1 MALKKITE
9 LQTVEQVLA
18 AAHVVATQP
27 AVPEGAEEPIE
38 SARRV
43 PIAVLAEAISQIL
56 RLGENFL
63 SMNRLTEMYPDMVKN
78 VAQDPEGIRITF
90 WDETEEV
97 IPVAASGGLAFD
109 GGYVDDNGYL
119 HLTQEGLDI
128 DGFDPFFV
136 GSGGG
141 GATTGSKLTFA
152 MTSSTSFSVAETA
165 GTAPLT
171 FNFLSFDA
179 ASDVVTGNGT
189 LKIYVNGTL
198 KRSLTIQQGPNEIDV
213 FEYLNTGANTVKLV
227 LTDSYGATATRTC
240 NITRESLT
248 LSWNLEE
255 TMKNSGAL
263 TINLT
268 PTGTGSKKVIVKV
281 DGSTYSEDT
290 VTTSGRRL
298 TKNIANLP
306 HGSHLIEAYCTLDI
320 EGTTLTSDV
329 LTAAIAQIEEGITLP
344 VIASSFTAETAMQFT
359 NINITHRVI
368 DPVNNPAEVE
378 YIVNG
383 ETYDTDTID
392 QSAHVWSY
400 RPTAAGELTLEIV
413 CGQQRWSHTLEVT
426 ELESPAEEVTEGL
439 KLKFE
444 PATIASLSGWEHDGV
459 TVTLSEKFDTVNG
472 GLKTDADGARGLL
485 VMKGDRAVLNFN
497 MFGDDARKTG
507 KEVKVIYK
515 VENCSDFDAVAVSC
529 FSGGIGMQLKAN
541 AAEVKSE
548 QTTLDMQT
556 CEGMRTELDIN
567 IEPDTANRV
576 MLFWEDGSHAKA
588 VTYAEQDNFTQA
600 EPTGITI
607 GSDDC
612 NVWVYLIRCY
622 ASDLSDTE
630 IKANYA
636 ADGKDGAEISK
647 RYDESQIY
655 DSAGNI
661 DPEACA
667 ELCPD
672 AHVMT
677 WHGPGISTSKEN
689 KITGYLTHKYV
700 AGGPEHSWTAYN
712 AVDKVQG
719 TSSAAYVL
727 AALNHDFEAK
737 EGFTLE
743 DGTVVPGYAMT
754 ANSIP
759 VSYFN
764 FKVNTASS
772 EHINNIL
779 MSEWYH
785 RFQRYKRAARVADPR
800 VRDCVEG
807 HMALLFYHNTGTEPV
822 LAGSVTVQPDET
834 ILYGIGNL
842 NNSKKNLEVFGQTD
856 ACDDDT
862 IVIEVANNT
871 GDTCRFK
878 SADLSTETWD
888 GETNYEFR
896 YLSATVPQAEAIA
909 KWQRVLDFVVA
920 CDPDKAT
927 SKPLSAPV
935 TYEGTTYNLDTT
947 AYRKAKFRA
956 EAGNYFV
963 MDSVIFHKLF
973 TLVFCLPDNR
983 AKNTFW
989 GYSKKLDR
997 WHLCFSYDHDT
1008 AMGNDNEGGLTLRYG
1023 YLDTDTIGTK
1033 NVYNAADSVVFR
1045 LIDDSF
1051 PNEMRDMFIELENE
1065 GCWDFDAF
1073 AALCDSY
1080 QNMICPAI
1088 WAEDSIQKYISP
1100 LIYKGSSA
1108 YLPMLNGKKRL
1119 QRAQFLKFQRQ
1130 FMSSY
1135 FTGNYCTSNTGTIR
1149 GYTPTTWG
1157 GITPA
1162 SKITITPY
1170 CDMFVVVKAGSITSK
1185 VRAYA
1190 GVPVQIDLGVP
1201 SMNDT
1206 EIYPYN
1212 APFIQ
1217 DLGDL
1222 ACLYPGYVDLAP
1234 FTRLKRASIGSNV
1247 AGYSNTN
1254 LTEVSVENCEALEY
1268 MNVENCP
1275 ALEQALSLSNNVMLK
1290 ELYTKGS
1297 SVTGVTFAPGA
1308 RLRRA
1313 ELNAIVS
1320 LTAKSLNY
1328 VEALTLES
1336 YDNLSTIVI
1345 EDSPAINSLQL
1356 VEISDNLA
1364 RVRLIEVD
1372 WTMTDSSAL
1381 VRITELGG
1389 VDDDGYNTAKAVLTG
1404 AAHVDMISETRLN
1417 ALATAF
1423 PGLTITFT
1431 ETLPEHTV
1439 RFLNEDGS
1447 VYDEQIVE
1455 HGSAAKAPAVNPTK
1469 ASTIDKV
1476 FTFRGWSGSYANILQ
1491 DTNLAP
1497 IFTEAPRTYTVTF
1510 MNGSKVEQTSV
1521 VECYGG
1527 VDYTGP
1533 DLVKSGYL
1541 WTGWDAVTKNVT
1553 SDMVVNAVFE
1563 SPSLPSQVADMSQ
1576 FDYLFSDDPAD
1587 RSAYTIGN
1595 LYAICAQGLG
1605 STYFK
1610 VGDKL
1615 KITMPENAA
1624 IYDDYIIFQCY
1635 GFNHYRVEDG
1645 NSFANAVFG
1654 MMGLLNQT
1662 QQMNSSNT
1670 NAGGWPATKMRTYLN
1685 TTVFQSL
1692 PTVWRNV
1699 IKSVQVLSSAG
1710 ETSPEIVTSIDKLFL
1725 FSTAELG
1732 SNLTTVPYCNEVDEA
1747 AESLQ
1752 FPIFTD
1758 NNSRIK
1764 KHYNGTGSAAAW
1776 WLRSPYATGATSFS
1790 AVVTSGSVYTYNGN
1804 ASVSNGVA
1812 FGFCI

>member
-9 LQTVEQVLA
+9 LQTAEEVKLEE
-18 AAHVVATQP
+18 AHVVATQP
-27 AVPEGAEEPIE
+27 EVPEGAEDPIE
-38 SARRV
+38 SARRI
-43 PIAVLAEAISQIL
+43 PITVLAEAISQIL

-63 SMNRLTEMYPDMVKN
+63 SMNKLTEMYPDMVKN

-90 WDETEEV
+90 WDGTEEV

-152 MTSSTSFSVAETA
+152 MTSATSFSVAETA

-171 FNFLSFDA
+171 FNFFSFDA
-179 ASDVVTGNGT
+179 ESEVVTGNGT

-198 KRSLTIQQGPNEIDV
+198 KRSLTIQQGPNTLDV
-213 FEYLNTGANTVKLV
+213 FEYLSTGANTVKLV

-263 TINLT
+263 TVNLT
-268 PTGTGSKKVIVKV
+268 PTGTGTKKVIVKV
-281 DGSTYSEDT
+281 DGDVYSEDT

-298 TKNIANLP
+298 TKNIAGLA
-306 HGSHLIEAYCTLDI
+306 HGSHLIEAYCSLDI

-329 LTAAIAQIEEGITLP
+329 LTAAIAQIEDGITLP

-359 NINITHRVI
+359 NINIVHRVI

-383 ETYDTDTID
+383 ETYDSDTID
-392 QSAHVWSY
+392 QSAHTWSY
-400 RPTAAGELTLEIV
+400 RPTAAGPLTLEIV
-413 CGQQRWSHTLEVT
+413 CGEQRWSHTLTVT

-459 TVTLSEKFDTVNG
+459 TIQLSEKFDTVNG
-472 GLKTDADGARGLL
+472 GLKTDSDGARGLL

-541 AAEVKSE
+541 TVSVNSE
-548 QTTLDMQT
+548 QSVLDMQT

-576 MLFWEDGSHAKA
+576 MTFWEDGSHAKA
-588 VTYAEQDNFTQA
+588 VTYAEADNFTQA
-600 EPTGITI
+600 APVGITI

-612 NVWVYLIRCY
+612 NVWIYLIRCY

-661 DPEACA
+661 DPERCA
-667 ELCPD
+667 EICPD

-689 KITGYLTHKYV
+689 KITGYLTHKYI
-700 AGGPEHSWTAYN
+700 AGGPEHTWTAYN

-743 DGTVVPGYAMT
+743 DGTVIPGYAMT
-754 ANSIP
+754 DNSIP

-842 NNSKKNLEVFGQTD
+842 NNSKKNLEVFAQNDEDD
-856 ACDDDT
+856 A

-896 YLSATVPQAEAIA
+896 HLSNTVTQAEAVA
-909 KWQRVLDFVVA
+909 LWQRVLDFVVA
-920 CDPDKAT
+920 CDPEKAT
-927 SKPLSAPV
+927 SKPLGAPV
-935 TYEGTTYNLDTT
+935 EYDGVSYNLDTT
-947 AYRKAKFRA
+947 AYRKAKFKA

-989 GYSKKLDR
+989 GYSKKLGK

-1033 NVYNAADSVVFR
+1033 NVYNAADSVIFKLVDAAFW
-1045 LIDDSF
+1045 D
-1051 PNEMRDMFIELENE
+1051 EMRDMFIELENE

-1073 AALCDSY
+1073 AALCDRY
-1080 QNMICPAI
+1080 QSMICPAI
-1088 WAEDSIQKYISP
+1088 WAEDSKQKYISP

-1217 DLGDL
+1217 DLGEL

-1234 FTRLKRASIGSNV
+1234 FTRLKRASIGSSV

-1275 ALEQALSLSNNVMLK
+1275 ALVQALSLSNNIMLK

-1297 SVTGVTFAPGA
+1297 GVTGVTFAPGA
-1308 RLRRA
+1308 RLRTA
-1313 ELNAIVS
+1313 DLNAIVS

-1328 VEALTLES
+1328 VEALTMES
-1336 YDNLSTIVI
+1336 YDNLSTLVI
-1345 EDSPAINSLQL
+1345 EESPAIDSLQL
-1356 VEISDNLA
+1356 VEIAENIV
-1364 RVRLIEVD
+1364 RVRLIKVD
-1372 WTMTDSSAL
+1372 WTMDNSAAL
-1381 VRITELGG
+1381 VRISKIGG
-1389 VDDDGYNTAKAVLTG
+1389 VDDDGYNTEHAVLTG
-1404 AAHVDMISETRLN
+1404 DAHVDYISETRLSVLT
-1417 ALATAF
+1417 AAF
-1423 PGLTITFT
+1423 PGLTITHS
-1431 ETLPEHTV
+1431 ELLPEHTV
-1439 RFLNEDGS
+1439 RFILDDGS
-1447 VYDEQIVE
+1447 VWDEQTVE
-1455 HGSAAKAPAVNPTK
+1455 HGSSAERPADPTK
-1469 ASTIDKV
+1469 ASTVDKV
-1476 FTFRGWSGSYANILQ
+1476 FTFRGWSGSFANILQ
-1491 DTNLAP
+1491 DTTLSP
-1497 IFTEAPRTYTVTF
+1497 VFTESVRTYTVTF
-1510 MNGSKVEQTSV
+1510 MNGSKVVQTSV
-1521 VECYGG
+1521 VDCYGG

-1533 DLVKSGYL
+1533 DLEKTGHL
-1541 WTGWDAVTKNVT
+1541 WTGWDAQTNRVT

-1563 SPSLPSQVADMSQ
+1563 APARPAQVADMTQ

-1587 RSAYTIGN
+1587 RSAYTIGEI
-1595 LYAICAQGLG
+1595 YAICAAGLA
-1605 STYFK
+1605 STYMA

-1615 KITMPENAA
+1615 KITMTESAS
-1624 IYDDYIIFQCY
+1624 IFDDYIIFQLY
-1635 GFNHYRVEDG
+1635 GFNHFKLEDG
-1645 NSFANAVFG
+1645 SNFANAVFG
-1654 MMGLLNQT
+1654 MLGVLNT
-1662 QQMNSSNT
+1662 PKRMNPKDT
-1670 NAGGWPATKMRTYLN
+1670 NAGGWPVTEMRTYLN
-1685 TTVFQSL
+1685 QTVLYSL

-1710 ETSPEIVTSIDKLFL
+1710 ETSAEIVSCVDKLFL
-1725 FSTAELG
+1725 FSRAEVG
-1732 SNLTTVPYCNEVDEA
+1732 GNVNDVPYSNEIDPG
-1747 AESLQ
+1747 AETKTFAL
-1752 FPIFTD
+1752 FTD

-1764 KHYNGTGSAAAW
+1764 KYYNGTGAATFW
-1776 WLRSPYATGATSFS
+1776 WLRSPGAAYATGFSGVNNTGNVGSNGAAT
-1790 AVVTSGSVYTYNGN
+1790 TS
-1804 ASVSNGVA
+1804 GVA

>member
-9 LQTVEQVLA
+9 LQTAEELELA

-27 AVPEGAEEPIE
+27 EVPEGAEDPIE

-63 SMNRLTEMYPDMVKN
+63 SMNKLTEMYPDMVKN

-90 WDETEEV
+90 WDGTEEV

-171 FNFLSFDA
+171 FNFYSFDA
-179 ASDVVTGNGT
+179 ASEVVTGNGT

-198 KRSLTIQQGPNEIDV
+198 KRSLTVQQGPNTIDV
-213 FEYLNTGANTVKLV
+213 FEYLSTGANTVKLV

-263 TINLT
+263 TVNLT
-268 PTGTGSKKVIVKV
+268 PTGTGSKTVVVKV
-281 DGSTYSEDT
+281 DGNVYSEDV

-298 TKNIANLP
+298 TKSIAGLV

-329 LTAAIAQIEEGITLP
+329 LTAAIAQIDEESTQA

-359 NINITHRVI
+359 NINIVHRVI

-392 QSAHVWSY
+392 QSAHTWSY
-400 RPTAAGELTLEIV
+400 RPTAAGQLTLEIV
-413 CGQQRWSHTLEVT
+413 CGDERWSHTLTVT

-459 TVTLSEKFDTVNG
+459 TIQLSEKFDTVNG
-472 GLKTDADGARGLL
+472 GLKTDSDGARGLL

-541 AAEVKSE
+541 AVSVNSE
-548 QTTLDMQT
+548 QSVLDMQT

-576 MLFWEDGSHAKA
+576 MTFWEDGSHAKA
-588 VTYAEQDNFTQA
+588 VTYAEADNFTQA
-600 EPTGITI
+600 EPAGITI

-647 RYDESQIY
+647 RYDESLIY

-661 DPEACA
+661 DPERCA
-667 ELCPD
+667 EICPD

-677 WHGPGISTSKEN
+677 WHGPSISTSKEN
-689 KITGYLTHKYV
+689 KITGYLTHKFI

-743 DGTVVPGYAMT
+743 DGTVIPAYAMT
-754 ANSIP
+754 ENSIP

-842 NNSKKNLEVFGQTD
+842 NNSKKNLDVFAQND
-856 ACDDDT
+856 EDDT

-888 GETNYEFR
+888 GETNFEFR
-896 YLSATVPQAEAIA
+896 HLSDTVTQAEAVA
-909 KWQRVLDFVVA
+909 LWQQVLDFVVA

-927 SKPLSAPV
+927 SKALGAAV
-935 TYEGTTYNLDTT
+935 EYDGVTYNLDTT
-947 AYRKAKFRA
+947 AYRKAKFKA

-963 MDSVIFHKLF
+963 MDSVIYHKLF

-989 GYSKKLDR
+989 GYSKKLGK

-1033 NVYNAADSVVFR
+1033 NVYNAADSVIFKLVDAAFW
-1045 LIDDSF
+1045 D
-1051 PNEMRDMFIELENE
+1051 EMRDMFIELENE

-1073 AALCDSY
+1073 AALCDRY
-1080 QNMICPAI
+1080 QSMICPAI
-1088 WAEDSIQKYISP
+1088 WAEDSKQKYISP

-1149 GYTPTTWG
+1149 GYTPTSWG

-1190 GVPVQIDLGVP
+1190 GVPVEIDLGVP
-1201 SMNDT
+1201 AMNDT

-1234 FTRLKRASIGSNV
+1234 FTRLKRASIGSSV
-1247 AGYSNTN
+1247 SGYSNTN

-1275 ALEQALSLSNNVMLK
+1275 ALVQALSLSNNIMLK

-1297 SVTGVTFAPGA
+1297 GVTGVTFAPGA
-1308 RLRRA
+1308 RLRTA
-1313 ELNAIVS
+1313 DLNAIVS

-1328 VEALTLES
+1328 VEALTMES
-1336 YDNLSTIVI
+1336 YDNLSTLVI
-1345 EDSPAINSLQL
+1345 EESPAIDSLQL
-1356 VEISDNLA
+1356 VEISDNLV
-1364 RVRLIEVD
+1364 RVRLIKID
-1372 WTMTDSSAL
+1372 WTMDNSAAL
-1381 VRITELGG
+1381 VRISKIGG
-1389 VDDDGYNTAKAVLTG
+1389 VDDDGYNTEHAVLTG
-1404 AAHVDMISETRLN
+1404 DAHVDYISETRLSN
-1417 ALATAF
+1417 LTAAF
-1423 PGLTITFT
+1423 PGLTITFS
-1431 ETLPEHTV
+1431 EILAEHTV
-1439 RFLNEDGS
+1439 RFLLEDGS
-1447 VYDEQIVE
+1447 VWDEQIVE
-1455 HGSAAKAPAVNPTK
+1455 HGSSAERPAVDPTK
-1469 ASTIDKV
+1469 ESTVDTV
-1476 FTFRGWSGSYANILQ
+1476 YTFRGWSGSYANILQ
-1491 DTNLAP
+1491 DTTLTP
-1497 IFTEAPRTYTVTF
+1497 IFTESVRTYTVTF
-1510 MNGSKVEQTSV
+1510 MNGSKVVQTSV

-1527 VDYTGP
+1527 VDYTGA
-1533 DLVKSGYL
+1533 DLEKAGHL
-1541 WTGWDAVTKNVT
+1541 WTGWDASTKNVT
-1553 SDMVVNAVFE
+1553 ADMVVNAVFE
-1563 SPSLPSQVADMSQ
+1563 APALPAQVADMTQ

-1587 RSAYTIGN
+1587 SSAYTIGEI
-1595 LYAICAQGLG
+1595 YAICAAGLG
-1605 STYFK
+1605 STYMA

-1615 KITMPENAA
+1615 KITMTESAG
-1624 IYDDYIIFQCY
+1624 IYDDYIIFQVY
-1635 GFNHYRVEDG
+1635 GFNHFKLEDG
-1645 NSFANAVFG
+1645 ANFANTVFG
-1654 MMGLLNQT
+1654 MLGVLNST
-1662 QQMNSSNT
+1662 KPMNSSNT
-1670 NAGGWPATKMRTYLN
+1670 NKGGWPVTSMRTYLN
-1685 TTVFQSL
+1685 GTVYNSL

-1710 ETSPEIVTSIDKLFL
+1710 ETSAEIVSCVDKLFL
-1725 FSTAELG
+1725 FSQAEVG
-1732 SNLTTVPYCNEVDEA
+1732 SNVANVPYCNEV
-1747 AESLQ
+1747 AEGAETVQ

-1758 NNSRIK
+1758 NASRIK
-1764 KHYNGTGSAAAW
+1764 VGYNGTGSAAVW
-1776 WLRSPYATGATSFS
+1776 WLRSPSATYATYFS
-1790 AVVTSGSVYTYNGN
+1790 IVNSNGGVHGNVASYAV
-1804 ASVSNGVA
+1804 GVA

>member
-9 LQTVEQVLA
+9 LQTAEEVKLA

-27 AVPEGAEEPIE
+27 EIPEGAEDPIE

-63 SMNRLTEMYPDMVKN
+63 SMNKLTEMYPDMVKN
-78 VAQDPEGIRITF
+78 VAQNPEGIRITF
-90 WDETEEV
+90 WDGTEEV

-179 ASDVVTGNGT
+179 ASEVVTGNGT

-198 KRSLTIQQGPNEIDV
+198 KRSLTIQQGPNTIDV
-213 FEYLNTGANTVKLV
+213 FEYLSTGANTVKLV

-263 TINLT
+263 TVNLT

-281 DGSTYSEDT
+281 DGDVYSEDT

-298 TKNIANLP
+298 TKNIAGLP
-306 HGSHLIEAYCTLDI
+306 HGDHLIEAYCTLEI

-359 NINITHRVI
+359 SVNIVHRVI

-392 QSAHVWSY
+392 QSAHTWSY
-400 RPTAAGELTLEIV
+400 RPTMAGPLTLEIV
-413 CGQQRWSHTLEVT
+413 CGDQRWSHTITVT

-444 PATIASLSGWEHDGV
+444 PATIASLSGWEHEGV
-459 TVTLSEKFDTVNG
+459 TIQLSEKFDTVNG
-472 GLKTDADGARGLL
+472 GLKTDSDGARGLL

-507 KEVKVIYK
+507 KEIKVIYK

-541 AAEVKSE
+541 AVSVNSE
-548 QTTLDMQT
+548 QSVLDMQT

-576 MLFWEDGSHAKA
+576 MTFWEDGSHAKA
-588 VTYAEQDNFTQA
+588 VTYAEADNFTQT
-600 EPTGITI
+600 EPVGITI

-647 RYDESQIY
+647 RYDESLIY

-661 DPEACA
+661 DPERCA
-667 ELCPD
+667 EICPD

-689 KITGYLTHKYV
+689 KITGYLTHKFI

-743 DGTVVPGYAMT
+743 DGTVIPAYAMT
-754 ANSIP
+754 ENSIP

-842 NNSKKNLEVFGQTD
+842 NNSKKNLEVFAQND
-856 ACDDDT
+856 EDDT

-888 GETNYEFR
+888 GKTNFEFR
-896 YLSATVPQAEAIA
+896 HLSDTVTQAEAVA
-909 KWQRVLDFVVA
+909 LWQRVLDFVVA
-920 CDPDKAT
+920 CDPEKAT
-927 SKPLSAPV
+927 SKALSAPV
-935 TYEGTTYNLDTT
+935 EYDGVTYNLDTT
-947 AYRKAKFRA
+947 AYRKAKFKA

-963 MDSVIFHKLF
+963 MDSVIYHKLF

-989 GYSKKLDR
+989 GYSKKLGK

-1033 NVYNAADSVVFR
+1033 NVFNAADSVIFK
-1045 LIDDSF
+1045 LIDAVFWD
-1051 PNEMRDMFIELENE
+1051 EMRDMFIELENE

-1073 AALCDSY
+1073 AALCDRY
-1080 QNMICPAI
+1080 QSMICPAI
-1088 WAEDSIQKYISP
+1088 WAEDSKQKYINP

-1135 FTGNYCTSNTGTIR
+1135 FIGNYCTSNTGTIR
-1149 GYTPTTWG
+1149 GYTPTAWG

-1190 GVPVQIDLGVP
+1190 GVPVEIDLGVP
-1201 SMNDT
+1201 AMNDT

-1212 APFIQ
+1212 ATFIQ

-1234 FTRLKRASIGSNV
+1234 FTRLKRASIGSSV
-1247 AGYSNTN
+1247 SGYSNTN

-1275 ALEQALSLSNNVMLK
+1275 ALVQALSLSNNVMLK
-1290 ELYTKGS
+1290 ELYTRGS
-1297 SVTGVTFAPGA
+1297 GVTGITFAPGA
-1308 RLRRA
+1308 RLRTA
-1313 ELNAIVS
+1313 NLNAIVS

-1328 VEALTLES
+1328 VEALTMES
-1336 YDNLSTIVI
+1336 YDNLSTLVI
-1345 EDSPAINSLQL
+1345 EESPAIDSLQL

-1364 RVRLIEVD
+1364 RVRLIKVD
-1372 WTMTDSSAL
+1372 WTMDNSAVL
-1381 VRITELGG
+1381 VRLSKIGG
-1389 VDDDGYNTAKAVLTG
+1389 VDDDGYNTEHAVLTG
-1404 AAHVDMISETRLN
+1404 DAHVDYISETRLSVLT
-1417 ALATAF
+1417 AAF
-1423 PGLTITFT
+1423 PGLTITHT
-1431 ETLPEHTV
+1431 ELLPEHTV
-1439 RFLNEDGS
+1439 RFILEDGT
-1447 VYDEQIVE
+1447 VWNEQTVE
-1455 HGSAAKAPAVNPTK
+1455 HGSSADPTK
-1469 ASTIDKV
+1469 ESTIDKV
-1476 FTFRGWSGSYANILQ
+1476 FTFRGWSGSYVNILQ
-1491 DTNLAP
+1491 DTTLTP
-1497 IFTEAPRTYTVTF
+1497 IFAESVRTYTVTF
-1510 MNGSKVEQTSV
+1510 MNGSKVVQTSV

-1527 VDYTGP
+1527 VDYTGA
-1533 DLVKSGYL
+1533 DLEKAGHL
-1541 WTGWDAVTKNVT
+1541 WTGWDASTKNVT

-1563 SPSLPSQVADMSQ
+1563 APALPAQVADMTQ

-1587 RSAYTIGN
+1587 RSAYTIGEI
-1595 LYAICAQGLG
+1595 YAICAAGLA
-1605 STYFK
+1605 STYMSI
-1610 VGDKL
+1610 GDKI
-1615 KITMPENAA
+1615 KITPIEASTVLDET
-1624 IYDDYIIFQCY
+1624 IEFQVY
-1635 GFNHYRVEDG
+1635 GFNHFLKEDG
-1645 NSFANAVFG
+1645 SEFANCVFG
-1654 MMGLLNQT
+1654 MVGILNASR
-1662 QQMNSSNT
+1662 QMNTSNT
-1670 NAGGWPATKMRTYLN
+1670 NVGGWPETTMRKWLN
-1685 TTVFQSL
+1685 ETMLYNL

-1699 IKSVQVLSSAG
+1699 IKSVKVLSSAG
-1710 ETSPEIVTSIDKLFL
+1710 NTSASIVTSVDKLFL
-1725 FSTAELG
+1725 FSQAEVG
-1732 SNLTTVPYCNEVDEA
+1732 FNKSDVPYCNEVAEG
-1747 AESLQ
+1747 AESVQ

-1758 NNSRIK
+1758 NASRIK
-1764 KHYNGTGSAAAW
+1764 KPYNGTGTAANW
-1776 WLRSPYATGATSFS
+1776 WLRSPYATDATRFTGVLSNGSAYYYGAATTF
-1790 AVVTSGSVYTYNGN
+1790 
-1804 ASVSNGVA
+1804 GVA

>member
-9 LQTVEQVLA
+9 LQTAEDVKLA

-27 AVPEGAEEPIE
+27 ETPEGAEDPIE

-56 RLGENFL
+56 RLGDNFL
-63 SMNRLTEMYPDMVKN
+63 SMNKLTEMYPDMVKN
-78 VAQDPEGIRITF
+78 VEQALEGIRITF
-90 WDETEEV
+90 WDGTEEV

-141 GATTGSKLTFA
+141 GGASTGSKLTFA
-152 MTSSTSFSVAETA
+152 MTSATSFSVAETA

-171 FNFLSFDA
+171 FNFYSFDA
-179 ASDVVTGNGT
+179 ESEVVTGNGT

-198 KRSLTIQQGPNEIDV
+198 KRSLTIPQGPNTIDV
-213 FEYLNTGANTVKLV
+213 FEYLSTGANTVKLV

-263 TINLT
+263 TVNLT
-268 PTGTGSKKVIVKV
+268 PTGTGSKTVIVKV
-281 DGSTYSEDT
+281 DGVVYSEDI

-298 TKNIANLP
+298 TKSIAGLV

-320 EGTTLTSDV
+320 EGTTLISDV
-329 LTAAIAQIEEGITLP
+329 LTAAIAQIDEESTQA

-359 NINITHRVI
+359 NINIVHRVI

-392 QSAHVWSY
+392 QSAHTWSY
-400 RPTAAGELTLEIV
+400 RPTAAGQLTLEIV
-413 CGQQRWSHTLEVT
+413 CGDERWSHTLTVT

-459 TVTLSEKFDTVNG
+459 TIQLSEKFDTVNG
-472 GLKTDADGARGLL
+472 GLKTDSDGSRGLL

-497 MFGDDARKTG
+497 MFGDDTRKTG

-515 VENCSDFDAVAVSC
+515 VENCSDFDAIAVSC

-541 AAEVKSE
+541 AVSVNSE
-548 QTTLDMQT
+548 QSVLDMQT

-576 MLFWEDGSHAKA
+576 MTFWEDGSHAKA
-588 VTYAEQDNFTQA
+588 VTYAEADNFTQA
-600 EPTGITI
+600 APVGITI

-612 NVWVYLIRCY
+612 NVWIYLIRCY

-647 RYDESQIY
+647 RYDESLIY

-661 DPEACA
+661 DPERCA
-667 ELCPD
+667 EICPD

-689 KITGYLTHKYV
+689 KITGYLTHKYI

-743 DGTVVPGYAMT
+743 DGTVIDAYAMT
-754 ANSIP
+754 DNSIP

-807 HMALLFYHNTGTEPV
+807 HMAMLFYHNTGTEPV

-842 NNSKKNLEVFGQTD
+842 NNSKKNLDVFAQ
-856 ACDDDT
+856 DDEDDV

-878 SADLSTETWD
+878 SADLNTETWD
-888 GETNYEFR
+888 GKMNYEFR
-896 YLSATVPQAEAIA
+896 HLSDTVTQAEAVA
-909 KWQRVLDFVVA
+909 LWQQVLDFVVA

-927 SKPLSAPV
+927 SKALSTAV
-935 TYEGTTYNLDTT
+935 EYDGVTYNLDTT
-947 AYRKAKFRA
+947 AYRKAKFKA

-963 MDSVIFHKLF
+963 MDSVIYHKLF

-989 GYSKKLDR
+989 GYSKKLGK

-1033 NVYNAADSVVFR
+1033 NVFNAADSVIFK
-1045 LIDDSF
+1045 LIDAVFWD
-1051 PNEMRDMFIELENE
+1051 EMRDMFIELENE

-1080 QNMICPAI
+1080 QSMICPAI
-1088 WAEDSIQKYISP
+1088 WAEDSKQKYINP

-1149 GYTPTTWG
+1149 GYTPTAWG

-1190 GVPVQIDLGVP
+1190 GIPVEIDLGVP

-1234 FTRLKRASIGSNV
+1234 FTRLKRASIGSSV
-1247 AGYSNTN
+1247 SGYSNTN

-1275 ALEQALSLSNNVMLK
+1275 ALVQALSLSNNIMLK

-1297 SVTGVTFAPGA
+1297 GVTGVTFAPGA
-1308 RLRRA
+1308 RLRTA

-1328 VEALTLES
+1328 VESLTLES
-1336 YDNLSTIVI
+1336 YDNLSTLVI
-1345 EDSPAINSLQL
+1345 EESPAVNSLQL
-1356 VEISDNLA
+1356 VEISDNLV
-1364 RVRLIEVD
+1364 RVRLIKVD
-1372 WTMTDSSAL
+1372 WTMSDSSAL
-1381 VRITELGG
+1381 VRISKIGG
-1389 VDDDGYNTAKAVLTG
+1389 VDDDGYNTEHAVLTG
-1404 AAHVDMISETRLN
+1404 AAHVDYISETRLSN
-1417 ALATAF
+1417 MAAAF
-1423 PGLTITFT
+1423 PGLTITFG
-1431 ETLPEHTV
+1431 EILEEHAV
-1439 RFLNEDGS
+1439 RFVLEDGT
-1447 VYDEQIVE
+1447 VWNEQIVE
-1455 HGSAAKAPAVNPTK
+1455 HGSSAEAPAVNPTK
-1469 ASTIDKV
+1469 ASTVDTV
-1476 FTFRGWSGSYANILQ
+1476 YTFKGWSGSFSNILQ
-1491 DTNLAP
+1491 DTTVTAV
-1497 IFTEAPRTYTVTF
+1497 FSETVRTYTVTF
-1510 MNGSKVEQTSV
+1510 MNGSKVVQTSV

-1527 VDYTGP
+1527 VDYTGA
-1533 DLVKSGYL
+1533 DLEKSGYL
-1541 WTGWDAVTKNVT
+1541 WTGWDASTKNVT

-1563 SPSLPSQVADMSQ
+1563 APALPAGVADMDQ
-1576 FDYLFSDDPAD
+1576 FDYLYSDNPAD
-1587 RSAYTIGN
+1587 SSAYTIGEI
-1595 LYAICAQGLG
+1595 YAICAAGLA
-1605 STYFK
+1605 STYMS
-1610 VGDKL
+1610 VGDRI
-1615 KITMPENAA
+1615 KITPIEASTVLDET
-1624 IYDDYIIFQCY
+1624 IEFQVY
-1635 GFNHYRVEDG
+1635 GFDHFLKEDG
-1645 NSFANAVFG
+1645 SEFANCVFG
-1654 MMGLLNQT
+1654 MVGILNANR
-1662 QQMNSSNT
+1662 QMNTSSNT
-1670 NAGGWPATKMRTYLN
+1670 NVGGWPETTMRKWLN
-1685 TTVFQSL
+1685 ETMLYNL

-1710 ETSPEIVTSIDKLFL
+1710 NTSASIVTSIDKLFL
-1725 FSTAELG
+1725 FSQAEVG
-1732 SNLTTVPYCNEVDEA
+1732 FNKSDVPYCNEVAEG
-1747 AESLQ
+1747 AESVQ

-1758 NNSRIK
+1758 NASRIK
-1764 KHYNGTGSAAAW
+1764 KPYNGTGTAAYW
-1776 WLRSPYATGATSFS
+1776 WLRSPVASSSTYFAGVYTGGGAYGNGAT
-1790 AVVTSGSVYTYNGN
+1790 
-1804 ASVSNGVA
+1804 VSYGVA

>member
-9 LQTVEQVLA
+9 LQQAEEVKLA
-18 AAHVVATQP
+18 TAHVVATQP
-27 AVPEGAEEPIE
+27 EVPEGAEEPIE
-38 SARRV
+38 SARRI
-43 PIAVLAEAISQIL
+43 PITVLAEAISQIL

-63 SMNRLTEMYPDMVKN
+63 SMNKLTEMYPDMVKN

-90 WDETEEV
+90 WDGTEEV

-141 GATTGSKLTFA
+141 GGATTGSKLTFA

-171 FNFLSFDA
+171 FNFFSFDA
-179 ASDVVTGNGT
+179 SSEVVTGNGT

-198 KRSLTIQQGPNEIDV
+198 KRSMTIQQGANTIDV
-213 FEYLNTGANTVKLV
+213 FDFLNTGSNTVKLV

-240 NITRESLT
+240 TITRESLT

-263 TINLT
+263 TVNLT
-268 PTGTGSKKVIVKV
+268 PTGTGAKKVIVKV
-281 DGSTYSEDT
+281 DGNTYSEDT

-298 TKNIANLP
+298 TKNITGLA
-306 HGSHLIEAYCTLDI
+306 HGSHLIEAYCSLEI

-329 LTAAIAQIEEGITLP
+329 LTAAIAQIEDGITLP

-392 QSAHVWSY
+392 QSAQIWSY
-400 RPTAAGELTLEIV
+400 RPTAAGPLTLEIV
-413 CGQQRWSHTLEVT
+413 CGDQRWIHTLTVT

-444 PATIASLSGWEHDGV
+444 PATIASLANWEQDGV
-459 TVTLSEKFDTVNG
+459 TIQLSEKFDTING
-472 GLKTDADGARGLL
+472 GLKTDKDGARGLL

-497 MFGDDARKTG
+497 MFGDDARRTG
-507 KEVKVIYK
+507 KEIKVIYK
-515 VENCSDFDAVAVSC
+515 VENCSDFNAVAVSC
-529 FSGGIGMQLKAN
+529 FSGGIGLQLKAN
-541 AAEVKSE
+541 AAILNSE
-548 QTTLDMQT
+548 QTILDMQM
-556 CEGMRTELDIN
+556 CEGMRTELDVN
-567 IEPDTANRV
+567 IEPDNANRI
-576 MLFWEDGSHAKA
+576 MTFWEDGSHAKA
-588 VTYAEQDNFTQA
+588 VQYAEADNFTQA
-600 EPTGITI
+600 APEGITI

-612 NVWVYLIRCY
+612 NVWIYLIRCY

-647 RYDESQIY
+647 RYDESLIY
-655 DSAGNI
+655 DSAGNV
-661 DPEACA
+661 DPERCA
-667 ELCPD
+667 EICPD

-677 WHGPGISTSKEN
+677 WHGPSISTSKEN
-689 KITGYLTHKYV
+689 KITGYLTHKYI

-719 TSSAAYVL
+719 TSSAAYIL
-727 AALNHDFEAK
+727 AGLNHDFEAK

-743 DGTVVPGYAMT
+743 DGTVIPGYAMT
-754 ANSIP
+754 PDSIP
-759 VSYFN
+759 VAYFN
-764 FKVNTASS
+764 FKLNVASS
-772 EHINNIL
+772 ENINNIL

-822 LAGSVTVQPDET
+822 LAGSTTVMPDET

-842 NNSKKNLEVFGQTD
+842 NNSKKNLEVFAQNDEDD
-856 ACDDDT
+856 A

-888 GETNYEFR
+888 GKTNFEFR
-896 YLSATVPQAEAIA
+896 HLSSTVTQAEAIA
-909 KWQRVLDFVVA
+909 KWQQVLDFVVS
-920 CDPDKAT
+920 CDPEKAT
-927 SKPLSAPV
+927 SRALSAPV
-935 TYEGTTYNLDTT
+935 EIDGVTYNLDTT
-947 AYRKAKFRA
+947 AYRKAKFKA

-989 GYSKKLDR
+989 GYSKKLNK

-1033 NVYNAADSVVFR
+1033 NVYNAADSVIFK
-1045 LIDDSF
+1045 LIDDVYAE
-1051 PNEMRDMFIELENE
+1051 EMRSMFIELENE

-1073 AALCDSY
+1073 AALCDRY
-1080 QNMICPAI
+1080 QSMICPAI
-1088 WAEDSIQKYISP
+1088 WAEDSKQKYINP
-1100 LIYKGSSA
+1100 LVNEGSSA

-1135 FTGNYCTSNTGTIR
+1135 FIGTYCTSNTGTIR

-1217 DLGDL
+1217 DLGEL

-1234 FTRLKRASIGSNV
+1234 FTRLKRASIGSSV
-1247 AGYSNTN
+1247 AGYTNTN

-1275 ALEQALSLSNNVMLK
+1275 ALVQALSLSKNIMLK
-1290 ELYTKGS
+1290 ELYTEGS
-1297 SVTGVTFAPGA
+1297 GVTGVTFAPGA
-1308 RLRRA
+1308 RLRTA
-1313 ELNAIVS
+1313 KLNAIVS
-1320 LTAKSLNY
+1320 LTAKGLNY
-1328 VEALTLES
+1328 VEALTMES
-1336 YDNLSTIVI
+1336 YDNLSTLVI
-1345 EDSPAINSLQL
+1345 EESPALDSLQL
-1356 VEISDNLA
+1356 VEVADNLV
-1364 RVRLIEVD
+1364 RVRLIKVD
-1372 WTMTDSSAL
+1372 WTMDNSAAL
-1381 VRITELGG
+1381 VRISKIGG
-1389 VDDDGYNTAKAVLTG
+1389 VDDDGYNTEHAVLTG
-1404 AAHVDMISETRLN
+1404 EAHVDYISETRLST
-1417 ALATAF
+1417 LVATF
-1423 PGLTITFT
+1423 PGLTITFS
-1431 ETLPEHTV
+1431 EILAEHTV
-1439 RFLNEDGS
+1439 RFVLEDGT
-1447 VYDEQIVE
+1447 VWNEQIVE
-1455 HGSAAKAPAVNPTK
+1455 HGSAAERPADPTK
-1469 ASTIDKV
+1469 ESTIDKV
-1476 FTFRGWSGSYANILQ
+1476 FTFRGWSGSFANILQ
-1491 DTNLAP
+1491 DTTLSP
-1497 IFTEAPRTYTVTF
+1497 IFTDTVRTYTVTF
-1510 MNGSKVEQTSV
+1510 MNGSKVVQTSV

-1533 DLVKSGYL
+1533 DLEKTGHL
-1541 WTGWDAVTKNVT
+1541 WTGWDAQTNRVT
-1553 SDMVVNAVFE
+1553 SDMVVNATFE
-1563 SPSLPSQVADMSQ
+1563 VPALPAQVADMTQ

-1587 RSAYTIGN
+1587 RSAYTIGEI
-1595 LYAICAQGLG
+1595 YAICAAGLG
-1605 STYFK
+1605 STYMA

-1615 KITMPENAA
+1615 KITMTESAG
-1624 IYDDYIIFQCY
+1624 IYDDYIIFQLY
-1635 GFNHYRVEDG
+1635 GFNHFKLEDG
-1645 NSFANAVFG
+1645 SNFANAVFG
-1654 MMGLLNQT
+1654 MMGLLNST
-1662 QQMNSSNT
+1662 KRMNATNT
-1670 NAGGWPATKMRTYLN
+1670 NLGGWPATEMRTYLN
-1685 TTVFQSL
+1685 TTVYNSL

-1710 ETSPEIVTSIDKLFL
+1710 ETSPNIVSSVDKLFL
-1725 FSTAELG
+1725 FSHAEVG
-1732 SNLTTVPYCNEVDEA
+1732 FTPTTVPYCNEV
-1747 AESLQ
+1747 AEGADSVQL
-1752 FPIFTD
+1752 PIFTD

-1764 KHYNGTGSAAAW
+1764 KHYNGTGSAASW
-1776 WLRSPYATGATSFS
+1776 WLRSPLATYAATFSIVTNSGGANSYYATS
-1790 AVVTSGSVYTYNGN
+1790 A
-1804 ASVSNGVA
+1804 NGVA

>member
-9 LQTVEQVLA
+9 LQTAEELELA

-27 AVPEGAEEPIE
+27 EVPEGAEDPLE

-63 SMNRLTEMYPDMVKN
+63 SMNKLTEMYPDMVKN

-90 WDETEEV
+90 WDGTEEV

-171 FNFLSFDA
+171 FNFYSFDA
-179 ASDVVTGNGT
+179 ASEVVTGNGT

-198 KRSLTIQQGPNEIDV
+198 KRSLTIQQGPNSIDV
-213 FEYLNTGANTVKLV
+213 FEYLSTGANTVKLV

-263 TINLT
+263 TVNLT

-281 DGSTYSEDT
+281 DGDVYSEDT

-298 TKNIANLP
+298 TKSIAGLP
-306 HGSHLIEAYCTLDI
+306 HGDHLIEAYCTLDI

-359 NINITHRVI
+359 SINIVHRVI

-392 QSAHVWSY
+392 QSAHTWSY
-400 RPTAAGELTLEIV
+400 RPTTAGDLTLEIV
-413 CGQQRWSHTLEVT
+413 CGDQRWSHTLTVT

-444 PATIASLSGWEHDGV
+444 PATIASLSGWEHEGV
-459 TVTLSEKFDTVNG
+459 TIQLSEKFDTVNG
-472 GLKTDADGARGLL
+472 GLKTDSDGARGLL

-541 AAEVKSE
+541 TVSVNSE
-548 QTTLDMQT
+548 QSVLDMQT

-576 MLFWEDGSHAKA
+576 MTFWEDGSHAKA
-588 VTYAEQDNFTQA
+588 VTYAEADNFTQA
-600 EPTGITI
+600 APVGITI

-647 RYDESQIY
+647 RYDESLIY

-661 DPEACA
+661 DPERCA
-667 ELCPD
+667 EICPD

-677 WHGPGISTSKEN
+677 WHGPSISTSKEN
-689 KITGYLTHKYV
+689 KITGYLTHKFI

-743 DGTVVPGYAMT
+743 DGTVIPAYAMT
-754 ANSIP
+754 ENSIP

-842 NNSKKNLEVFGQTD
+842 NNSKKNLDVFAQND
-856 ACDDDT
+856 EDDT

-888 GETNYEFR
+888 GETNFEFR
-896 YLSATVPQAEAIA
+896 HLSDTVTQAEAVA
-909 KWQRVLDFVVA
+909 LWQRVLDFVVA

-927 SKPLSAPV
+927 SKALGAAV
-935 TYEGTTYNLDTT
+935 EYDGVTYNLDTT
-947 AYRKAKFRA
+947 AYRKAKFKA

-963 MDSVIFHKLF
+963 MDSVIYHKLF

-989 GYSKKLDR
+989 GYSKKLGK

-1033 NVYNAADSVVFR
+1033 NVYNAADSVIFKLVDAVFW
-1045 LIDDSF
+1045 D
-1051 PNEMRDMFIELENE
+1051 EMRDMFIELENE

-1073 AALCDSY
+1073 AALCDRY
-1080 QNMICPAI
+1080 QSMICPAI
-1088 WAEDSIQKYISP
+1088 WAEDSKQKYISP

-1149 GYTPTTWG
+1149 GYTPTAWG

-1190 GVPVQIDLGVP
+1190 GVPVEIDLGVP
-1201 SMNDT
+1201 AMNDT

-1234 FTRLKRASIGSNV
+1234 FTRLKRASIGSSV
-1247 AGYSNTN
+1247 SSYSNTN

-1275 ALEQALSLSNNVMLK
+1275 ALVQALSLSNNIMLK

-1297 SVTGVTFAPGA
+1297 GVTGVTFAPGA
-1308 RLRRA
+1308 RLRTA
-1313 ELNAIVS
+1313 DLNAIVS

-1328 VEALTLES
+1328 VEALTMES
-1336 YDNLSTIVI
+1336 YDNLSTLVI
-1345 EDSPAINSLQL
+1345 EESPAINSLQL
-1356 VEISDNLA
+1356 VEISDNLV
-1364 RVRLIEVD
+1364 RVRLIKID
-1372 WTMTDSSAL
+1372 WTMGDSSTL
-1381 VRITELGG
+1381 VRISKIGG
-1389 VDDDGYNTAKAVLTG
+1389 VDDDGYNTENAVMTG
-1404 AAHVDMISETRLN
+1404 DAHIDYISETRLSN
-1417 ALATAF
+1417 LTAAF
-1423 PGLTITFT
+1423 PGLNITFG
-1431 ETLPEHTV
+1431 EILAEHTV
-1439 RFLNEDGS
+1439 RFVLEDGT
-1447 VYDEQIVE
+1447 VWDEQIVE
-1455 HGSAAKAPAVNPTK
+1455 HGSSAEAPATNPTK
-1469 ASTIDKV
+1469 ESTVDTV
-1476 FTFRGWSGSYANILQ
+1476 YTFRGWSGSYANILQ
-1491 DTNLAP
+1491 DTTLTP
-1497 IFTEAPRTYTVTF
+1497 IFTESVRTYTVTF
-1510 MNGSKVEQTSV
+1510 MNGSKVVQTSV

-1527 VDYTGP
+1527 VDYTGA
-1533 DLVKSGYL
+1533 DLEKSGYL
-1541 WTGWDAVTKNVT
+1541 WTGWDASTKNVT
-1553 SDMVVNAVFE
+1553 ADMVVNAVFE
-1563 SPSLPSQVADMSQ
+1563 APALPSQVADMTQ
-1576 FDYLFSDDPAD
+1576 FDYLYSDDPAD
-1587 RSAYTIGN
+1587 SSAYTIGEI
-1595 LYAICAQGLG
+1595 YAICAAGLG
-1605 STYFK
+1605 STYMA

-1615 KITMPENAA
+1615 KITMTESAG
-1624 IYDDYIIFQCY
+1624 IYDDCIIFQVY
-1635 GFNHYRVEDG
+1635 GFNHFKLEDG
-1645 NSFANAVFG
+1645 ANFANVVFG
-1654 MMGLLNQT
+1654 MLGLLNT
-1662 QQMNSSNT
+1662 NKRMNSTNT
-1670 NAGGWPATKMRTYLN
+1670 NAGGWPVTEMRTYLN
-1685 TTVFQSL
+1685 GTAYNSL

-1710 ETSPEIVTSIDKLFL
+1710 ETSAEIVSCVDKLFL
-1725 FSTAELG
+1725 FSRAEVG
-1732 SNLTTVPYCNEVDEA
+1732 ADVSVVPYVNEVAEG
-1747 AESLQ
+1747 AESVQ

-1758 NNSRIK
+1758 NASRIK
-1764 KHYNGTGSAAAW
+1764 VHYNGTGSADGW
-1776 WLRSPYATGATSFS
+1776 WLRSPGAAGATLFS
-1790 AVVTSGSVYTYNGN
+1790 YVSGSGGVSYAN
-1804 ASVSNGVA
+1804 ASGTAGVA

>member
-9 LQTVEQVLA
+9 LQTAEEVKLA

-27 AVPEGAEEPIE
+27 ETPEGAEDPIE

-63 SMNRLTEMYPDMVKN
+63 SMNKLTEMYPDMVKN

-90 WDETEEV
+90 WDGTEEV

-179 ASDVVTGNGT
+179 ASEVVTGNGT

-198 KRSLTIQQGPNEIDV
+198 KRSLTIQQGPNTIDV
-213 FEYLNTGANTVKLV
+213 FEYLSTGANTVKLV

-263 TINLT
+263 TVNLT

-281 DGSTYSEDT
+281 DGDVYSEDT

-298 TKNIANLP
+298 TKNIAGLP
-306 HGSHLIEAYCTLDI
+306 HGDHLIEAYCTLEI

-359 NINITHRVI
+359 SINIVHRVI

-392 QSAHVWSY
+392 QSAHTWSY
-400 RPTAAGELTLEIV
+400 RPTAAGPLTLEIV
-413 CGQQRWSHTLEVT
+413 CGDQRWSHALTVT

-444 PATIASLSGWEHDGV
+444 PATIASLSGWEHEGI
-459 TVTLSEKFDTVNG
+459 TIQLSEKFDTVNG
-472 GLKTDADGARGLL
+472 GLKTDSDGARGLL
-485 VMKGDRAVLNFN
+485 VMKGDRAVMNFN

-541 AAEVKSE
+541 AVSVNSE
-548 QTTLDMQT
+548 QSVLDMQT

-576 MLFWEDGSHAKA
+576 MTFWEDGSHAKA
-588 VTYAEQDNFTQA
+588 VTYAEADNFTQA
-600 EPTGITI
+600 EPVGITI

-647 RYDESQIY
+647 RYDESLIY

-661 DPEACA
+661 DPERCA
-667 ELCPD
+667 EICPD

-689 KITGYLTHKYV
+689 KITGYLTHKFI

-743 DGTVVPGYAMT
+743 DGTVIPAYAMT
-754 ANSIP
+754 ENSIP

-785 RFQRYKRAARVADPR
+785 RFQRYKRVARVADPR

-842 NNSKKNLEVFGQTD
+842 NNSKKNLEVFAQNDEDD
-856 ACDDDT
+856 A

-888 GETNYEFR
+888 GETNFEFR
-896 YLSATVPQAEAIA
+896 HLSDTVTQAEAVA
-909 KWQRVLDFVVA
+909 LWQRVLDFVVA
-920 CDPDKAT
+920 CDPEKAT
-927 SKPLSAPV
+927 SKALSAPV
-935 TYEGTTYNLDTT
+935 EYDGVTYNLDTT
-947 AYRKAKFRA
+947 AYRKAKFKA

-963 MDSVIFHKLF
+963 MDSVIYHKLF

-989 GYSKKLDR
+989 GYSKKLGK

-1033 NVYNAADSVVFR
+1033 NVYNAADSVIFKLVDAVFW
-1045 LIDDSF
+1045 D
-1051 PNEMRDMFIELENE
+1051 EMRDMFIELENE

-1073 AALCDSY
+1073 AALCDRY
-1080 QNMICPAI
+1080 QSMICPAI
-1088 WAEDSIQKYISP
+1088 WAEDSKQKYISP

-1149 GYTPTTWG
+1149 GYTPTAWG

-1190 GVPVQIDLGVP
+1190 GVPVEIDLGVP

-1217 DLGDL
+1217 DLGEL

-1234 FTRLKRASIGSNV
+1234 FTRLKRASIGSSV
-1247 AGYSNTN
+1247 SGYSNTN

-1275 ALEQALSLSNNVMLK
+1275 ALVQALSLSNNVMLK
-1290 ELYTKGS
+1290 ELYTRGS
-1297 SVTGVTFAPGA
+1297 GVTGITFAPGA
-1308 RLRRA
+1308 RLRTA
-1313 ELNAIVS
+1313 NLNAIVS

-1328 VEALTLES
+1328 VEALTMES
-1336 YDNLSTIVI
+1336 YDNLSTLVI
-1345 EDSPAINSLQL
+1345 EESPAIDSLQL

-1364 RVRLIEVD
+1364 RVRLIKVD
-1372 WTMTDSSAL
+1372 WTMDNSAVL
-1381 VRITELGG
+1381 VRISKIGG
-1389 VDDDGYNTAKAVLTG
+1389 VDDDGYNTEHSVLTG
-1404 AAHVDMISETRLN
+1404 DVHVDYISETRLSTLT
-1417 ALATAF
+1417 AAF
-1423 PGLTITFT
+1423 PGLTITHS
-1431 ETLPEHTV
+1431 EILEEHVV
-1439 RFLNEDGS
+1439 RFVLEDGT
-1447 VYDEQIVE
+1447 VWDEQIVE
-1455 HGSAAKAPAVNPTK
+1455 HGSAAERPAADPTK
-1469 ASTIDKV
+1469 ESTVDTV
-1476 FTFRGWSGSYANILQ
+1476 YTFRGWSGSYANILQ
-1491 DTNLAP
+1491 DTTLTP
-1497 IFTEAPRTYTVTF
+1497 IFTESVRTYTVTF
-1510 MNGSKVEQTSV
+1510 MNGSKVVQTSV
-1521 VECYGG
+1521 VNCYEG
-1527 VDYTGP
+1527 VDYTGA
-1533 DLVKSGYL
+1533 DLEKAGHL
-1541 WTGWDAVTKNVT
+1541 WTGWDASTKSVT

-1563 SPSLPSQVADMSQ
+1563 APALPAQVADMTQ

-1587 RSAYTIGN
+1587 RSAYTIGEI
-1595 LYAICAQGLG
+1595 YAICAAGLG
-1605 STYFK
+1605 STYMA

-1615 KITMPENAA
+1615 KITMTESAS
-1624 IYDDYIIFQCY
+1624 IFDDYIIFQVY
-1635 GFNHYRVEDG
+1635 GFNHFKLEDG
-1645 NSFANAVFG
+1645 SNFANVVFG
-1654 MMGLLNQT
+1654 MLGVLNT
-1662 QQMNSSNT
+1662 PKRMNPTNT
-1670 NAGGWPATKMRTYLN
+1670 NAGGWPVTEMRTYLN
-1685 TTVFQSL
+1685 QTVLYDL

-1710 ETSPEIVTSIDKLFL
+1710 ETSAEIVNCVDKLFL
-1725 FSTAELG
+1725 FSRAEVG
-1732 SNLTTVPYCNEVDEA
+1732 GNINDVPYCNEVDA
-1747 AESLQ
+1747 DAENRNFS
-1752 FPIFTD
+1752 IFTND
-1758 NNSRIK
+1758 ASRIK
-1764 KHYNGTGSAAAW
+1764 KYYNGTGAAAYW
-1776 WLRSPYATGATSFS
+1776 WLRSPIATYATAFSLVNYIGGVGSTGAS
-1790 AVVTSGSVYTYNGN
+1790 YT
-1804 ASVSNGVA
+1804 NGVA

>member
-9 LQTVEQVLA
+9 LQTAEEVKLA

-27 AVPEGAEEPIE
+27 EVPEGAEDPIE
-38 SARRV
+38 SARRI
-43 PIAVLAEAISQIL
+43 PITVLAEAISQIL

-63 SMNRLTEMYPDMVKN
+63 SMNKLTEMYPDMVKN

-90 WDETEEV
+90 WDGTEEV

-152 MTSSTSFSVAETA
+152 MTSATSFSVAETA

-171 FNFLSFDA
+171 FNFFSFDA
-179 ASDVVTGNGT
+179 ESEVVTGNGT

-198 KRSLTIQQGPNEIDV
+198 KRSLTIQQGPNTLDV
-213 FEYLNTGANTVKLV
+213 FEYLSTGANTVKLV

-263 TINLT
+263 TVNLA
-268 PTGTGSKKVIVKV
+268 PTGTGTKKVVVKV
-281 DGSTYSEDT
+281 DGDVYSEDT

-298 TKNIANLP
+298 TKNIAGLA
-306 HGSHLIEAYCTLDI
+306 HGSHLIEAYCSLDI

-329 LTAAIAQIEEGITLP
+329 LTAAIAQIEDGITLP

-359 NINITHRVI
+359 NINIVHRVI

-383 ETYDTDTID
+383 ETYDSDTID
-392 QSAHVWSY
+392 QSAHTWSY
-400 RPTAAGELTLEIV
+400 RPTAAGPLTLEIV
-413 CGQQRWSHTLEVT
+413 CGEQRWSHTLTVT

-459 TVTLSEKFDTVNG
+459 TIQLSEKFDTVNG
-472 GLKTDADGARGLL
+472 GLKTDSDGARGLL

-541 AAEVKSE
+541 TVSVNSE
-548 QTTLDMQT
+548 QSVLDMQT
-556 CEGMRTELDIN
+556 CEGVRTELDIN

-576 MLFWEDGSHAKA
+576 MTFWEDGSHAKA
-588 VTYAEQDNFTQA
+588 VTYAEADNFTQA
-600 EPTGITI
+600 APVGITI

-612 NVWVYLIRCY
+612 NVWIYLIRCY

-661 DPEACA
+661 DPERCA
-667 ELCPD
+667 EICPD

-689 KITGYLTHKYV
+689 KITGYLTHKYI
-700 AGGPEHSWTAYN
+700 AGGPEHTWTAYN

-743 DGTVVPGYAMT
+743 DGTVIPGYAMT
-754 ANSIP
+754 DNSIP

-842 NNSKKNLEVFGQTD
+842 NNSKKNLEVFAQNDEDD
-856 ACDDDT
+856 A

-896 YLSATVPQAEAIA
+896 HLSNTVTQAEAVA
-909 KWQRVLDFVVA
+909 LWQRVLDFVVA
-920 CDPDKAT
+920 CDPEKAT
-927 SKPLSAPV
+927 SKPLGAPV
-935 TYEGTTYNLDTT
+935 EYDGVSYNLDTT
-947 AYRKAKFRA
+947 AYRKAKFKA

-989 GYSKKLDR
+989 GYSKKLGK

-1033 NVYNAADSVVFR
+1033 NVYNAADSVIFKLVDAAFW
-1045 LIDDSF
+1045 D
-1051 PNEMRDMFIELENE
+1051 EMRDMFIELENE

-1073 AALCDSY
+1073 AALCDRY
-1080 QNMICPAI
+1080 QSMICPAI
-1088 WAEDSIQKYISP
+1088 WAEDSKQKYISP

-1217 DLGDL
+1217 DLGEL

-1234 FTRLKRASIGSNV
+1234 FTRLKRASIGSSV

-1275 ALEQALSLSNNVMLK
+1275 ALVQALSLSNNIMLK

-1297 SVTGVTFAPGA
+1297 GVTGVTFAPGA
-1308 RLRRA
+1308 RLRTA
-1313 ELNAIVS
+1313 DLNAIVS

-1328 VEALTLES
+1328 VEALTMES
-1336 YDNLSTIVI
+1336 YDNLSTLVI
-1345 EDSPAINSLQL
+1345 EESPAIDSLQL
-1356 VEISDNLA
+1356 VEIAENIV
-1364 RVRLIEVD
+1364 RVRLIKVD
-1372 WTMTDSSAL
+1372 WTMDNSAAL
-1381 VRITELGG
+1381 VRISKIGG
-1389 VDDDGYNTAKAVLTG
+1389 VDDDGYNTEHAVLTG
-1404 AAHVDMISETRLN
+1404 DAHVDYISETRLSVLT
-1417 ALATAF
+1417 AAF
-1423 PGLTITFT
+1423 PGLTITHS
-1431 ETLPEHTV
+1431 ELLPEHTV
-1439 RFLNEDGS
+1439 RFILDDGS
-1447 VYDEQIVE
+1447 VWDEQTVE
-1455 HGSAAKAPAVNPTK
+1455 HGSSAERPADPTK
-1469 ASTIDKV
+1469 ASTVDKV
-1476 FTFRGWSGSYANILQ
+1476 FTFRGWSGSFANILQ
-1491 DTNLAP
+1491 DTTLSP
-1497 IFTEAPRTYTVTF
+1497 VFTESVRTYTVTF
-1510 MNGSKVEQTSV
+1510 MNGSKVVQTSV
-1521 VECYGG
+1521 VDCYGG

-1533 DLVKSGYL
+1533 DLEKTGHL
-1541 WTGWDAVTKNVT
+1541 WTGWDAQTNRVT

-1563 SPSLPSQVADMSQ
+1563 APALPAQVADMTQ

-1587 RSAYTIGN
+1587 RSAYTIGEI
-1595 LYAICAQGLG
+1595 YAICAAGLA
-1605 STYFK
+1605 STYMA

-1615 KITMPENAA
+1615 KITMTEAA
-1624 IYDDYIIFQCY
+1624 KIYDDYIIFQLY
-1635 GFNHYRVEDG
+1635 GFNHFKLEDG
-1645 NSFANAVFG
+1645 SNFANAVFG
-1654 MMGLLNQT
+1654 MMGLLNT
-1662 QQMNSSNT
+1662 TYQMNSSNT

-1685 TTVFQSL
+1685 QTVLYAL

-1725 FSTAELG
+1725 FSNAEVGG
-1732 SNLTTVPYCNEVDEA
+1732 SVTTVPYCNEV
-1747 AESLQ
+1747 AEGADSVQL
-1752 FPIFTD
+1752 PIFTD
-1758 NNSRIK
+1758 NASRIK
-1764 KHYNGTGSAAAW
+1764 KHYNGTGSAAHW
-1776 WLRSPYATGATSFS
+1776 WLRSPNAASATHFSFVNNNGGVFSNNVATGT
-1790 AVVTSGSVYTYNGN
+1790 T
-1804 ASVSNGVA
+1804 GVA